1 MVADFENG
9 INNEIHK
16 QSTTAGG
23 QTIHTLSTTTAKITE
38 GPKSKRVRNEITSDS
53 SGYDASLMFSLS
65 YL

>member
-23 QTIHTLSTTTAKITE
+23 QTIHTYQPLLPE
-38 GPKSKRVRNEITSDS
+38 GPMSKRVRNEITSDS
-53 SGYDASLMFSLS
+53 SG
-65 YL
+65 